1 MQRPAQDKKEIA
13 GATMLLSITPEQALD
28 LIVSPRQILKDRI
41 VPAEF
46 AHCPD
51 SPYQPG
57 YDWLF
62 SYERR
67 LAAFLEEWLK
77 PYRYELIG
85 EDGILCEALSNAFCH
100 GHNKDPYRPI
110 IVRVILGKQGLIVQI
125 KDTGPGFD
133 VQTVYNRFV
142 DQKQYYSTAGNGLRL
157 MAQSPRFGV
166 FHDPTGTNFVLVH
179 LFDNT
184 TEKLTPYQ
192 GAIKPA

>member
-1 MQRPAQDKKEIA
+1 
-13 GATMLLSITPEQALD
+13 MLLSITPEQALD
-28 LIVSPRQILKDRI
+28 LIASPRQILKDRI

-46 AHCPD
+46 PHNPD

-67 LAAFLEEWLK
+67 LAAFLEKWLK

-85 EDGILCEALSNAFCH
+85 ENGILCEALSNAFFH
-100 GHNKDPYRPI
+100 GHAKDPDKPI
-110 IVRVILGKQGLIVQI
+110 IVRVLLGIQGLIVQI

-133 VQTVYNRFV
+133 VQTVYSRFRN
-142 DQKQYYSTAGNGLRL
+142 QKKYYSKAGNGIRL
-157 MAQSPRFGV
+157 MAQSSSFGV
-166 FHDPTGTNFVLVH
+166 LYDSTGTNFIFVH

-184 TEKLTPYQ
+184 MEKLVASQ
-192 GAIKPA
+192 GAIEPA